1 MKKKAILL
9 TIAIG
14 MLLPCSM
21 LAGNSINGVKQIVMG
36 VRPDN
41 PPDEMDP
48 IKRSPPAPI
57 YVMQEDHR
65 FVFDASFAGETIQI
79 FNGDSL
85 LYTDVIGADG
95 SVSVP
100 DGITG
105 EVELR
110 LVRGCL
116 TYHAMVEL

>member
-36 VRPDN
+36 GRPDN

-65 FVFDASFAGETIQI
+65 FIFDASFAGKTIQI

-105 EVELR
+105 EVELC

>member
-1 MKKKAILL
+1 
-9 TIAIG
+9 

-21 LAGNSINGVKQIVMG
+21 LASNSINGVKQIVMG

-48 IKRSPPAPI
+48 IKRSPTAPI

-85 LYTDVIGADG
+85 LYTDVIGVDG

-105 EVELR
+105 EVELC